1 VAVRALGVVLGEAKV
16 ERGMGL
22 VPVWPDRR
30 KQFGNAGSPETGL
43 AAVQEPYEPN
53 IFVYDNYPGGIGLSE
68 PLFRLHDRLIAES
81 LTLIENC
88 PCFDGCPSCVGP
100 SGEVGSKGKEVAL
113 HLLRMALQG

>member
-1 VAVRALGVVLGEAKV
+1 MTSPKELGPGV
-16 ERGMGL
+16 
-22 VPVWPDRR
+22 
-30 KQFGNAGSPETGL
+30 GSF
-43 AAVQEPYEPN
+43 EPYEPN

-113 HLLRMALQG
+113 HLLRLALPA

>member
-1 VAVRALGVVLGEAKV
+1 
-16 ERGMGL
+16 MGL

-30 KQFGNAGSPETGL
+30 KQFASGTGGETGL
-43 AAVQEPYEPN
+43 APVLEPYEPN

-100 SGEVGSKGKEVAL
+100 AGEVGSKGKEVAL
-113 HLLRMALQG
+113 HLLRLAMKA

>member
-1 VAVRALGVVLGEAKV
+1 
-16 ERGMGL
+16 MGL

-30 KQFGNAGSPETGL
+30 TLRLTTGLRTQGPDSGSDSGTGL
-43 AAVQEPYEPN
+43 APVMEPYEPN

-100 SGEVGSKGKEVAL
+100 AGEVGSKGKEVAL
-113 HLLRMALQG
+113 HLLRTATQG